1 MSSSSKRPDS
11 SPAPAPTVGIV
22 APAAALDALAPLR
35 RAYSRRGIGEV
46 VVAGEALPTP
56 GDIVELA
63 NAVDAVLLVY
73 PPNRSPR
80 TVVPWPAA
88 PVADGRRVPVGI
100 VPGSGGDLDRFAMGA
115 AAVHLRAIGHPA
127 ADTSVVLLAQRSARY
142 LDLAGRIRRL
152 LGEQDVADD
161 SVFWWPADEIVRD
174 DVTVGL
180 RLGLAVAVYVGHG
193 RPRGW
198 VGYAGVR
205 ANHLDGMLIPGALV
219 VSLACQTSSRYRTGR
234 SFTEALVAQGTA
246 AAAIGAVGKTR
257 HIANARWSLRLVDA
271 LAAGAP
277 TAGELL
283 VAAEPEGALTR
294 NYRLVGDPLAPLLD
308 APGARAAARALSDD
322 VIWSPEREEI
332 PA

>member
-1 MSSSSKRPDS
+1 LSKRPDPS
-11 SPAPAPTVGIV
+11 SAPAPTVGIV
-22 APAAALDALAPLR
+22 AAPAALDALAPLR

-46 VVAGEALPTP
+46 AVAAESLPHA
-56 GDIVELA
+56 GGIAELA
-63 NAVDAVLLVY
+63 DAVDAIVLVY
-73 PPNRSPR
+73 PPKRSPR

-88 PVADGRRVPVGI
+88 PAADGRRVPVGI

-115 AAVHLRAIGHPA
+115 AAVHLRAIGEPA
-127 ADTSVVLLAQRSARY
+127 AATSVALLAQRSARY

-152 LGEQDVADD
+152 LGERHVADD

-174 DVTVGL
+174 DVTAGL

-198 VGYAGVR
+198 VGYAGIR
-205 ANHLDGMLIPGALV
+205 AHHLDGTADPAALV

-234 SFTEALVAQGTA
+234 SFTEALVVQGTTS
-246 AAAIGAVGKTR
+246 AAIGAVGTTR
-257 HIANARWSLRLVDA
+257 HVANARWSLRLVDA
-271 LAAGAP
+271 LAAGAR

-283 VAAEPEGALTR
+283 VAAEPEGGQTR
-294 NYRLVGDPLAPLLD
+294 SYRLIGDPLAPLLD
-308 APGARAAARALSDD
+308 APGARAAAKALSDD
-322 VIWSPEREEI
+322 VIWHPDREEV

>member
-1 MSSSSKRPDS
+1 MSISSKQLPDASRPT
-11 SPAPAPTVGIV
+11 TVGIV
-22 APAAALDALAPLR
+22 APSAALDALAPLR
-35 RAYSRRGIGEV
+35 RAYARRGIGETV
-46 VVAGEALPTP
+46 VVGDAPPAPGEL
-56 GDIVELA
+56 VELA
-63 NAVDAVLLVY
+63 SAVDAVLLVH
-73 PPNRSPR
+73 PPKRSPR

-100 VPGSGGDLDRFAMGA
+100 VPGSGADLDRFAISA
-115 AAVHLRAIGHPA
+115 AAVHLRAIGEPA
-127 ADTSVVLLAQRSARY
+127 AATSVALLAQRSARY

-152 LGEQDVADD
+152 LAEHEVADD

-174 DVTVGL
+174 DVTAGL

-205 ANHLDGMLIPGALV
+205 AHHLDGTLTPGALV

-234 SFTEALVAQGTA
+234 SFTEALVTQGTA
-246 AAAIGAVGKTR
+246 AAAIGAVGTTR

-277 TAGELL
+277 TAGRVL
-283 VAAEPEGALTR
+283 VAAAPEGGLAR
-294 NYRLVGDPLAPLLD
+294 NYRLIGDPVAPLLD

-322 VIWSPEREEI
+322 VIWNPANEEI

>member
-1 MSSSSKRPDS
+1 MSSSSRLPP
-11 SPAPAPTVGIV
+11 SPAHRPTVAVV
-22 APAAALDALAPLR
+22 ATAAGLDALEPLR
-35 RAYSRRGIGEV
+35 RAYRRRGIGERV
-46 VVAGEALPTP
+46 YAASAPP
-56 GDIVELA
+56 SPDELA
-63 NAVDAVLLVY
+63 RLAADVDAVLLTY

-88 PVADGRRVPVGI
+88 PLADGRRVPVGI
-100 VPGSGGDLDRFAMGA
+100 VPGSLAELDRFAMSA
-115 AAVHLRAIGHPA
+115 AGVHLRAIGEPA
-127 ADTSVVLLAQRSARY
+127 TGRSIALLAQRSARY

-174 DVTVGL
+174 DVTTGL
-180 RLGLAVAVYVGHG
+180 RFGLAVAVYVGHG

-205 ANHLDGMLIPGALV
+205 AHHLDGTTTPGALV

-234 SFTEALVAQGTA
+234 SFTESLVGQGTA
-246 AAAIGAVGKTR
+246 AAAIGAVGRTR
-257 HIANARWSLRLVDA
+257 HVANARWSLRLVDA
-271 LAAGAP
+271 LAAGAA

-283 VAAEPEGALTR
+283 VAAEPEGGLAR
-294 NYRLVGDPLAPLLD
+294 NYRLIGDPLAPLLD

-322 VIWSPEREEI
+322 VIWNREREEV